1 MDKLDSYHLPVTGRN
16 ILKFA
21 FPTIVMTVFNTFYT
35 MVDGLFVSNL
45 IGMEALS
52 AINLTAPA
60 IALIT
65 AISGMLATGGSAVVM
80 KKMGGAQGTGGPA
93 GLHPPHSH
101 QRSSGRGD
109 DAAGLY
115 PDGYPAGDYGPLSGG
130 VRLLPHLFEQLSA
143 VHHPHPA
150 DV

>member
-1 MDKLDSYHLPVTGRN
+1 MEKTDSYHLPVTGKN
-16 ILKFA
+16 ILRFA

-65 AISGMLATGGSAVVM
+65 AISGMLAAGGSAVVM
-80 KKMGGAQGTGGPA
+80 KKMGGA
-93 GLHPPHSH
+93 
-101 QRSSGRGD
+101 
-109 DAAGLY
+109 
-115 PDGYPAGDYGPLSGG
+115 
-130 VRLLPHLFEQLSA
+130 
-143 VHHPHPA
+143 
-150 DV
+150 

>member
-1 MDKLDSYHLPVTGRN
+1 MENKLDSYHLPVTGRN
-16 ILKFA
+16 ILRFA

-65 AISGMLATGGSAVVM
+65 AVSGMLATGGSAVVM
-80 KKMGGAQGTGGPA
+80 KKMGEHKETEARLGGNILLNRCRGFPA
-93 GLHPPHSH
+93 VVALLRIWDIPTYPFSPALAGSSPSVSLSPAR
-101 QRSSGRGD
+101 RSACPGIGS
-109 DAAGLY
+109 
-115 PDGYPAGDYGPLSGG
+115 PA
-130 VRLLPHLFEQLSA
+130 
-143 VHHPHPA
+143 
-150 DV
+150 

>member
-60 IALIT
+60 IAL
-65 AISGMLATGGSAVVM
+65 SRQS
-80 KKMGGAQGTGGPA
+80 PECW
-93 GLHPPHSH
+93 PPV
-101 QRSSGRGD
+101 
-109 DAAGLY
+109 AA
-115 PDGYPAGDYGPLSGG
+115 PWS
-130 VRLLPHLFEQLSA
+130 
-143 VHHPHPA
+143 
-150 DV
+150 